1 MDSSKQVFFQQEVTQ
16 ISQSV
21 YYINHNA
28 IEYYYCAFFFFFKET
43 IFVPLNHGESI
54 NKVIQWV

>member
-1 MDSSKQVFFQQEVTQ
+1 MDSSKQAFFQQEVTQ
-16 ISQSV
+16 ISQRV
-21 YYINHNA
+21 YYINHSA
-28 IEYYYCAFFFFFKET
+28 IEYYYCVFFFKET